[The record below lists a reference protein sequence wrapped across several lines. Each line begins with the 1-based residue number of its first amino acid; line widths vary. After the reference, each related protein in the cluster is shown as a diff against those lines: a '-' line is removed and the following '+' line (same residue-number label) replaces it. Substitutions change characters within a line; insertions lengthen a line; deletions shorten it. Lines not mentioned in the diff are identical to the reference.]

1 MYLAGVR
8 SLHVAHGHH
17 FTFNQQLTPQLQQ
30 VLKGIRKQQAIGSAP
45 RIRQPIIIQIMA
57 GIKSILL
64 KNPHDYHNIM
74 MWAACCLAFF
84 GFLRCSEFTV
94 PSQGTY
100 DSQVHLLPKDIAVD
114 NQANPQLLRVVIKQ
128 SKTDP
133 FRQGASL
140 YLGKT
145 DSFVCPVT
153 GILPFLAVRENQ
165 DGPLFMLK
173 DGRMLTRQL
182 FSTFLDNIL
191 SKFKLNQSYILTL
204 TASRL
209 ELPPPLR
216 RLEWMTFISRCWE
229 DGEAI
234 PTSNTFAHPQSNLQ
248 DFPKLSQSLVRHQN
262 MQFFSFC
269 LITFHYILLLHYVIL
284 HICI

>member
-8 SLHVAHGHH
+8 SLHVAHSHH
-17 FTFNQQLTPQLQQ
+17 FTFNQQLTPHTTASAQRHPETASHRISTQDPSTHHHPDYGRNKVNSFEESTRLPQHHD
-30 VLKGIRKQQAIGSAP
+30 VGS
-45 RIRQPIIIQIMA
+45 
-57 GIKSILL
+57 LL
-64 KNPHDYHNIM
+64 PS
-74 MWAACCLAFF
+74 LF

-145 DSFVCPVT
+145 DSSICPVT
-153 GILPFLAVRENQ
+153 GILPFLAVRGNQ

-191 SKFKLNQSYILTL
+191 SKLKLNQSYFNTHSFRIGAAT
-204 TASRL
+204 TAKEAGVDDIHIKMLGRWRSDIPAIHSHIPRATCK
-209 ELPPPLR
+209 
-216 RLEWMTFISRCWE
+216 TFQNSVKALYDTKIC
-229 DGEAI
+229 
-234 PTSNTFAHPQSNLQ
+234 NF
-248 DFPKLSQSLVRHQN
+248 FPV
-262 MQFFSFC
+262 
-269 LITFHYILLLHYVIL
+269 
-284 HICI
+284 